1 MPLTAPAV
9 NGDEER
15 YPDRRASFS
24 KTLPQ
29 NDLGEVEPDAYRQWL
44 AILASGD
51 SAQFDRVPRD
61 HQAKERLNDPQA
73 TYATDEGGRDPAV
86 AVTLV
91 VARVFDGLAF
101 EREAD
106 D

>member
-29 NDLGEVEPDAYRQWL
+29 NDLGEADPNAYRQWL
-44 AILASGD
+44 PILASGT
-51 SAQFDRVPRD
+51 SAQFDRIPRD
-61 HQAKERLNDPQA
+61 PPAKEWLNDPQA
-73 TYATDEGGRDPAV
+73 TYATD
-86 AVTLV
+86 
-91 VARVFDGLAF
+91 LAGPDATALPLAPPPTF
-101 EREAD
+101 ASETAAAEMTEL
-106 D
+106 